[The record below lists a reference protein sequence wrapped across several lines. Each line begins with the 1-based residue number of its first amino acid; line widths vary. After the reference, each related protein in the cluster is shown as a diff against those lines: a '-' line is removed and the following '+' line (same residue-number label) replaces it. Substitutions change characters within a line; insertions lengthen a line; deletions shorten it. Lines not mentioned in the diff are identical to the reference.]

1 MKQFFKFM
9 FASMLGFILTCVI
22 IFFIALGIFHSAIK
36 KEVVTVPKNT
46 ILHLKLNNQISDR
59 TSNNP
64 MKNFDFNTFKPK
76 YIPGL
81 NDILKDIKKAKTD
94 DHIKGIYL
102 DLSYMPAGIA
112 TIEEIRNA
120 LTDFKSSGKFIISYS
135 EVYTQKTYYLASV
148 SDKIYLNPQGVLI
161 FKGLNAQMMFLKG
174 TLDKLDIDV
183 QIVRHGKFKSAV
195 EPFMLNKMSKE
206 NREQL
211 QTYVSSIWDH
221 IVNNISDSRGIR
233 INKLNEIADNLLIQK
248 PEDAVKYH
256 FIDKL
261 MYKDELLDEF
271 HKQLST
277 KKNKKIS
284 FMSLDKYSYVPSPKI
299 KRFRNKIAVIYASGS
314 IKSGEGDEQS
324 IGSEKI
330 SKVIRKARLDTTVKA
345 VVFRVNSPGG
355 SALASEI
362 IWREVSLTKKVKPVI
377 VSMGN
382 LAASG
387 GYYISCAANKIIAS
401 PNTITGSIGVFGII
415 PNFKGLFNNKLG
427 ITFDNV
433 KTNKN
438 SGFISVN
445 RPMTTYEREVLKKEI
460 ENVYQT
466 FIKHVAEGRNMTVA
480 AVDKIG
486 QGRVWSGV
494 DAKRI
499 GLIDGFGGLDKAVKI
514 AASMAELKNYR
525 IVSMPKQKLPFVQL
539 IEDITGKK
547 HSSFIKKELGV
558 NYKYYDYLQSISK
571 MKGIQARM
579 PYMINIY

>member
-1 MKQFFKFM
+1 
-9 FASMLGFILTCVI
+9 MLGFILTCVI